1 MNVRQ
6 IIEKFLC
13 ENGHDGLFNADGEC
27 GCELS
32 DLFPC
37 GSPATECE
45 AGYKVL
51 CTEGCN
57 HDGYEP
63 DDPDC
68 WHIQCEKPES
78 K

>member
-32 DLFPC
+32 DL
-37 GSPATECE
+37 S
-45 AGYKVL
+45 L
-51 CTEGCN
+51 
-57 HDGYEP
+57 
-63 DDPDC
+63 
-68 WHIQCEKPES
+68 
-78 K
+78 